1 MIFMG
6 ELLVSGRFNSIP
18 HFRLPIHDTTSE
30 SSFIFLAAAVRR
42 TSSLSKMPSAR
53 VSGEVRVKFPL
64 KALCLR
70 VGCGSF
76 ELGDVEGG

>member
-1 MIFMG
+1 MDFHG
-6 ELLVSGRFNSIP
+6 RAVSFREGKFNSSLSTSNP
-18 HFRLPIHDTTSE
+18 RHDLLE

-64 KALCLR
+64 KAL
-70 VGCGSF
+70 
-76 ELGDVEGG
+76 GDVEGGWAPR